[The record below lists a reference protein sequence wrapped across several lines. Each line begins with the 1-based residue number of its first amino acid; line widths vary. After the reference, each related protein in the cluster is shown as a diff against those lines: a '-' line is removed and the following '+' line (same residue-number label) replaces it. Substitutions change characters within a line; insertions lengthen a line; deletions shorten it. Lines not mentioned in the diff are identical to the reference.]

1 MARKLALIG
10 ALLTAGGLNAAAQ
23 TVGTPVF
30 MAPYRAFTKSEI
42 SGTFSDPGAG
52 WALAG
57 AYRYGQDRFDVG
69 FRAGILNYNNAED
82 DDAVQFLAGVDV
94 RFRVIEHTEDF
105 PLDGALTAGIG
116 GSFGDFSQGFI
127 PGGLS
132 RGRRVELEDGCS
144 FVPYL
149 QPVIGFTFGDES
161 DAIFAVGLGVDF
173 KLSKTFDL
181 RITGGIGDI
190 DGIGI
195 GFAWIR

>member
-1 MARKLALIG
+1 MRKLLLLGVLVTG
-10 ALLTAGGLNAAAQ
+10 ATAGATAQ

-52 WALAG
+52 WALEG

-69 FRAGILNYNNAED
+69 FRAGILNISNEGD
-82 DDAVQFLAGVDV
+82 DQVQFLAGVDV

-105 PLDGALTAGIG
+105 PLDGALTAGVG

-127 PGGLS
+127 PVRLS
-132 RGRRVELEDGCS
+132 LGRRVELDDGFS

-149 QPVIGFTFGDES
+149 QPVIGFTFGDDS

-181 RITGGIGDI
+181 RITGGLGDI

>member
-1 MARKLALIG
+1 MQRRLVILG
-10 ALLTAGGLNAAAQ
+10 VALLGLAGAASAQ
-23 TVGTPVF
+23 TVGTPVY
-30 MAPYRAFTKSEI
+30 MAPYRAFTKSEL
-42 SGTFSDPGAG
+42 SATFSDPGAG
-52 WALAG
+52 WALEG

-69 FRAGILNYNNAED
+69 FRGGFLND
-82 DDAVQFLAGVDV
+82 DGNVSFLGGVDV

-105 PLDGALTAGIG
+105 PLDGAFTGGIG

-127 PGGLS
+127 PVGLS
-132 RGRRVELEDGCS
+132 LGRRIELEGGIS

-149 QPVIGFTFGDES
+149 QPTIALTFGDNS
-161 DAIFAVGLGVDF
+161 DVLFAVGLGVDF

-181 RITGGIGDI
+181 RVTGGLGDI

>member
-1 MARKLALIG
+1 MRKLV
-10 ALLTAGGLNAAAQ
+10 LLGVLVTGVASNAAAQ

-52 WALAG
+52 WALEG
-57 AYRYGQDRFDVG
+57 AYRYGQGKFDVG
-69 FRAGILNYNNAED
+69 FRAG
-82 DDAVQFLAGVDV
+82 V
-94 RFRVIEHTEDF
+94 
-105 PLDGALTAGIG
+105 DGALTAGIG
-116 GSFGDFSQGFI
+116 GSFGDFSQGYI
-127 PGGLS
+127 PVGLS
-132 RGRRVELEDGCS
+132 LGRRIELEGGIS

-149 QPVIGFTFGDES
+149 QPVIGFTFGDDS

-181 RITGGIGDI
+181 RVTGGLGDI

>member
-1 MARKLALIG
+1 MRKLALLG
-10 ALLTAGGLNAAAQ
+10 VLLSGLVATTSAQ

-52 WALAG
+52 WALEG
-57 AYRYGQDRFDVG
+57 AYRYGQERFDIG
-69 FRAGILNYNNAED
+69 FRAGILNFSSDTD
-82 DDAVQFLAGVDV
+82 DDQVQFLAGVDV
-94 RFRVIEHTEDF
+94 RLRLIEHTDDF

-127 PGGLS
+127 PVGLS
-132 RGRRVELEDGCS
+132 LGRRVELEGGFS

-149 QPVIGFTFGDES
+149 QPVIGFTFGDDS

-181 RITGGIGDI
+181 RLTGGLGDI

>member
-1 MARKLALIG
+1 MRKLTLIG
-10 ALLTAGGLNAAAQ
+10 VLLSGVAPSAVAQ

-30 MAPYRAFTKSEI
+30 MAPYRAFTRSEI

-52 WALAG
+52 WALEG
-57 AYRYGQDRFDVG
+57 AYRYGQGKFDVG
-69 FRAGILNYNNAED
+69 FRAGILNVSSD
-82 DDAVQFLAGVDV
+82 GGDDAVQFLAGVDV

-105 PLDGALTAGIG
+105 PLDGALTGGVG

-127 PGGLS
+127 PVGLS
-132 RGRRVELEDGCS
+132 LGRRVELEDGFS

-181 RITGGIGDI
+181 RITGGLGDI

>member
-1 MARKLALIG
+1 MRKLV
-10 ALLTAGGLNAAAQ
+10 LLGVLAAGGTASAAAQ

-52 WALAG
+52 WALEG
-57 AYRYGQDRFDVG
+57 AYRYGQNKFDVG
-69 FRAGILNYNNAED
+69 FRAGILNISSDGD
-82 DDAVQFLAGVDV
+82 DQVQFLAGVDV

-116 GSFGDFSQGFI
+116 GSFGDFSQGFV
-127 PGGLS
+127 PVGLS
-132 RGRRVELEDGCS
+132 LGRRVELDDGFS

-149 QPVIGFTFGDES
+149 QPVIGFTFGDDS

-181 RITGGIGDI
+181 RITGGLGDI

>member
-1 MARKLALIG
+1 MRKF
-10 ALLTAGGLNAAAQ
+10 ALLGVLLSGLAAEASAQ

-30 MAPYRAFTKSEI
+30 MAPYRAFTKSEL

-52 WALAG
+52 WALEG
-57 AYRYGQDRFDVG
+57 AFRYAQERFDIG
-69 FRAGILNYNNAED
+69 FRAGILNFSSDTED
-82 DDAVQFLAGVDV
+82 DQVQFLAGVDV
-94 RFRVIEHTEDF
+94 RLRLIEHTEDF
-105 PLDGALTAGIG
+105 PLDGALTVGIG

-127 PGGLS
+127 PVGLS
-132 RGRRVELEDGCS
+132 LGRRVELEGGFS
-144 FVPYL
+144 FVPSL
-149 QPVIGFTFGDES
+149 QPVVGFTFGDDS

-181 RITGGIGDI
+181 RVTGGLGDI

>member
-1 MARKLALIG
+1 MRKLAFLVVLVTG
-10 ALLTAGGLNAAAQ
+10 VAANAAAQ

-42 SGTFSDPGAG
+42 SATFSDPGAG
-52 WALAG
+52 WALEG
-57 AYRYGQDRFDVG
+57 AYRYGMDRFDIG
-69 FRAGILNYNNAED
+69 FRAGILNFSSETSD
-82 DDAVQFLAGVDV
+82 EVQFLAGVDV
-94 RFRVIEHTEDF
+94 RFRVIEHTQDF

-116 GSFGDFSQGFI
+116 GSFGDISQGFI
-127 PGGLS
+127 PVGLS
-132 RGRRVELEDGCS
+132 LGRRVELEGGFS

-149 QPVIGFTFGDES
+149 QPIIGFTFGDDS

-181 RITGGIGDI
+181 RVTGGLGDI

>member
-1 MARKLALIG
+1 MVRKLILIG
-10 ALLTAGGLNAAAQ
+10 ALLAGVTAESVAQ

-52 WALAG
+52 WALEG
-57 AYRYGQDRFDVG
+57 AYRYGQNKFDVG
-69 FRAGILNYNNAED
+69 FRAGILNYTNSES

-105 PLDGALTAGIG
+105 PLDGALTAGVG

-127 PGGLS
+127 PVGLS
-132 RGRRVELEDGCS
+132 LGRRVELEDGFS

-149 QPVIGFTFGDES
+149 QPVVGFTFGDES

-181 RITGGIGDI
+181 RITGGLGDI

>member
-1 MARKLALIG
+1 MVRKLALLGVLVLG
-10 ALLTAGGLNAAAQ
+10 AAVDAAAQ

-52 WALAG
+52 WALEG
-57 AYRYGQDRFDVG
+57 AYRYGQGRFDVG
-69 FRAGILNYNNAED
+69 FRAGILNYNDSNDE
-82 DDAVQFLAGVDV
+82 DAVQFLAGVDV

-105 PLDGALTAGIG
+105 PLDGALTAGVG

-127 PGGLS
+127 PVGLS
-132 RGRRVELEDGCS
+132 LGRRVELEDGFS

-149 QPVIGFTFGDES
+149 QPVLGFTFGDES

-181 RITGGIGDI
+181 RITGGLGDI

>member
-1 MARKLALIG
+1 
-10 ALLTAGGLNAAAQ
+10 LLSGVAPSAVAQ

-30 MAPYRAFTKSEI
+30 MAPYRAFTRSEI

-52 WALAG
+52 WALEG
-57 AYRYGQDRFDVG
+57 AYRYGQGKFDVG
-69 FRAGILNYNNAED
+69 FRAGILNVSSD
-82 DDAVQFLAGVDV
+82 GGDDAVQFLAGVDV

-105 PLDGALTAGIG
+105 PLDGALTGGVG

-127 PGGLS
+127 PVGLS
-132 RGRRVELEDGCS
+132 LGRRVELEDGFS

-181 RITGGIGDI
+181 RITGGLGDI

>member
-1 MARKLALIG
+1 MRKLV
-10 ALLTAGGLNAAAQ
+10 LLGVLATAGIANAAAQ

-52 WALAG
+52 WALEG

-69 FRAGILNYNNAED
+69 FRAGILNISNEGD
-82 DDAVQFLAGVDV
+82 DQIQFLAGVDV

-105 PLDGALTAGIG
+105 PLDGALTAGVG

-127 PGGLS
+127 PVGLS
-132 RGRRVELEDGCS
+132 LGRRVELDDGFS

-149 QPVIGFTFGDES
+149 QPVIGFTFGDDS

-181 RITGGIGDI
+181 RITGGLGDI

>member
-1 MARKLALIG
+1 MRKLALLG
-10 ALLTAGGLNAAAQ
+10 VLLSGLAANVAAQ

-52 WALAG
+52 WALEG
-57 AYRYGQDRFDVG
+57 AYRYGQERFDIG
-69 FRAGILNYNNAED
+69 FRAGILNYSSEGND
-82 DDAVQFLAGVDV
+82 DQVQFLAGVDL
-94 RFRVIEHTEDF
+94 RLRLIEHTEDF

-116 GSFGDFSQGFI
+116 GSFGDFTQGFI
-127 PGGLS
+127 PVGLS
-132 RGRRVELEDGCS
+132 LGRRVELESGFS

-149 QPVIGFTFGDES
+149 QPVIGLTFGDDS

-181 RITGGIGDI
+181 RVTGGLGDI